1 MAQTLIRTIRSPAG
15 FPCLRRRTGES
26 LPNSNSFLFASWRP
40 FSGIPAPLRRIMLL
54 DSNFLSKHF
63 HPDMESRLF
72 YYTSQKIP
80 PMENTSKVSPV
91 HGRAQGRLTH
101 AFYALNRP
109 IRLITRQKSLSEA
122 KIYSFPVGIF
132 FGRRGSASGS
142 VLGRSMPELSLPKS
156 IPSADLPGIHKA
168 LEATR
173 HLIEMYRRQL
183 GNEKSKRTLQRLDC
197 RLLAVA
203 FQLKQLE
210 TVENEGNWLVNMV
223 SH

>member
-1 MAQTLIRTIRSPAG
+1 MLSRSISEGSFCEAHVAVNEEHKPTAWGRSMSILNTRQAIYHMAQTLIRTIRSPAG

-72 YYTSQKIP
+72 YSTPQKRP
-80 PMENTSKVSPV
+80 PTENPSKPSPV
-91 HGRAQGRLTH
+91 HGRAQGRLPH

-142 VLGRSMPELSLPKS
+142 VLGRSMPELSLPKRS
-156 IPSADLPGIHKA
+156 EEHTSELQS
-168 LEATR
+168 LR
-173 HLIEMYRRQL
+173 H
-183 GNEKSKRTLQRLDC
+183 
-197 RLLAVA
+197 
-203 FQLKQLE
+203 
-210 TVENEGNWLVNMV
+210 
-223 SH
+223 